1 MSDDERWLRARG
13 APGAPWMKLA
23 VGLGWLA
30 TLVVA
35 GQAWVLARVV
45 TAVAFEEQPPLV
57 QMPWLAALLA
67 LIALRWLLE
76 RQAALAAARAAV
88 AVKSAVRA
96 DLLEQVR
103 RLGPAWLAGRTSG
116 GLAAEIADGVEAL
129 GGYFAHYRP
138 ATLLAALT
146 PLTLVL
152 LIAPRD
158 WLSALIL
165 LATAPLIPFFM
176 ILIGKGAE
184 RRNQRQWRRLAR
196 MGGHF
201 LDLVRGLPTL
211 VLLGAAEAQ
220 AERVSAMAEG
230 YRRSTLAVLRVAFLS
245 SFTLE
250 FFATVSI
257 AVVAVVTGFRLL
269 WGELA
274 FEPGFFALL
283 LAPEFFL
290 PLRRL
295 GTTYHERMDALGAAG
310 RLRAIG
316 EAQAP
321 GPAAR
326 GRPFMPRHDRGL
338 TLSLEAVSLTW
349 PDGRTG
355 LAGLDLTIAA
365 GERVAVVGPSG
376 AGKSTLLQLLLG
388 FVRPDAGTIQADGQ
402 PLDRLDPADW
412 RRHLAWVPQRP
423 HLFTGTLADNLRL
436 AHPEAGEDELYQALE
451 RAHCMEFVKRLPQ
464 GLETPVGDGGHPLS
478 GGQRQ
483 RLALA
488 RAFLR
493 PARLVLLDEP
503 TAHLDLE
510 SEARIQAAVDE
521 LAERATLIV
530 VAHRL
535 ASVRRAERIL
545 VLDQGRLVE
554 EGSHQ
559 ALLEQGGFYAQL
571 VGGRAA

>member
-1 MSDDERWLRARG
+1 MSDDERWLRARQG
-13 APGAPWMKLA
+13 PGAPWLKLA

-35 GQAWVLARVV
+35 GQAWALARVV
-45 TAVAFEEQPPLV
+45 TAVAFEGKPPLA
-57 QMPWLAALLA
+57 QAPWLAALVA
-67 LIALRWLLE
+67 LIGLRWLLE
-76 RQAALAAARAAV
+76 RQAALAATRAAV
-88 AVKSAVRA
+88 AVKRAVRTE
-96 DLLEQVR
+96 LLDQVR

-116 GLAAEIADGVEAL
+116 GLAADLADGVEAL
-129 GGYFAHYRP
+129 GGYVAHYRP

-165 LATAPLIPFFM
+165 VATAPLVPFFM

-184 RRNQRQWRRLAR
+184 RRNQRQWRQLAR

-211 VLLGAAEAQ
+211 TLLGAAEAQ
-220 AERVSAMAEG
+220 AERVTAMAEG
-230 YRRSTLAVLRVAFLS
+230 YRRSTLSVLRVAFLS

-257 AVVAVVTGFRLL
+257 AVVAVVTGFRLF

-295 GTTYHERMDALGAAG
+295 GTNYHERMDALGAAA
-310 RLRAIG
+310 RLRAIT

-321 GPAAR
+321 GPVAG
-326 GRPFMPRHDRGL
+326 GRPFTPRHDRGL
-338 TLSLEAVSLTW
+338 ALSFEAVRVDW

-355 LAGLDLTIAA
+355 LEDLDLTIAP
-365 GERVAVVGPSG
+365 GERLAVVGPSG

-388 FVRPDAGTIQADGQ
+388 FIRPTAGSIQADGQ
-402 PLDRLDPADW
+402 PLDQLDPADW
-412 RRHLAWVPQRP
+412 RRHLAWVPQKP
-423 HLFTGTLADNLRL
+423 HLFAGTLADNLRL
-436 AHPEAGEDELYQALE
+436 ARPDAGEAELYQALE
-451 RAHCMEFVKRLPQ
+451 QAQCLEFVERLPQ
-464 GLETPVGDGGHPLS
+464 GLDTPVGEGGHPLS

-510 SEARIQAAVDE
+510 SEARIQAAVDV
-521 LAERATLIV
+521 LAGRATLIV

-535 ASVRRAERIL
+535 ASVRRAERVV
-545 VLDQGRLVE
+545 VLDQGRVVE
-554 EGSHQ
+554 TGSHA
-559 ALLEQGGFYAQL
+559 ALLERNGFYARL